1 MPSPGEEPS
10 VARDRLSISA
20 CLRRALAFGLGY
32 LLCALVGHALSIQG
46 ESFVSFWLPAGL
58 YVGVL
63 LLNPT
68 RTWLL
73 FVTAALV
80 GNAAF
85 DLITGQAGGVALLF
99 GLANTAEA
107 VTGAWLVRRFVAV
120 RPRLATPREVLYFVL
135 LAGLLGPVV
144 GAAMGATVVT
154 HFLGGSSF
162 AGTWTMWWSGDV
174 TGVLLIA
181 PVVLSA
187 AEWNRRAPTAGSQR
201 RVAEAVIALAAATA
215 TAWVAF
221 DLESRFGI
229 GLKFLV
235 LPLLG
240 WIALR
245 LGSRLTAMA
254 MLLIAVVYAW
264 NGVHLDESDLAIRF
278 SPVARTIFIQLFLA
292 VVSAS
297 AAVLAALMTERRARE
312 ERLQES
318 EARLRQAQTLAQ
330 MGSWRVR
337 FEEGREGW
345 SGSEELSRIWGQPPG
360 TPMTMETGYQRIHS
374 EDREY
379 CREQWA
385 AALKSTAPTEWVH
398 RIVVAGAVKWIH
410 VHAQPH
416 FDATGRLVEVSGT
429 NQDVTLARIAE
440 EELWIEK
447 ERADQYFENSAVT
460 MLVLDREGRVGRI
473 NQTGCALLGWSRAEL
488 VGADWFARCLPQAG
502 REEARRIFAE
512 YVAGRLEPI
521 AHAEGVVVTRSGEE
535 RWMLWH
541 SNLLQD
547 TDGAIVGT
555 LGAAEDITAQK
566 RTAAKL
572 QESELRYR
580 TLANSGQ
587 ALIWTAGLD
596 KNCNYFNQT
605 WLTFTGRALEQ
616 EIGDGWVEGVHPDDL
631 ARCFGTY
638 AAAFDRRERFS
649 MDYRLRRHDGEYRW
663 IQDDGSPRFDSQG
676 NFLGYIGHCLDVT
689 ERKRAEVERAALTQ
703 VIERKNQ
710 ELESLVYVTSHD
722 LRTPLLNIQGF
733 SQRLKIACEALQRIA
748 GAQEWREAERG
759 EVAQIA
765 TEQMPR
771 ALGFIHASVEKMNRL
786 LDGLLQL
793 SRLGRAGMH
802 PVRLDLDGMLE
813 SIRAAMAHQIEE
825 AGAIVEVERLPA
837 CEGDATLINQL
848 FTNLLDNA
856 VKYRDPARP
865 LRVQITGRSEGSTVV
880 YTVADNGVGIP
891 PEHLGKIWEVF
902 HRVDPRSPV
911 AGEGLGL
918 NLVRR
923 IVERHQGEIRV
934 ESTVGECSRFMVTL
948 PVGGGTGG
956 TAT

>member
-1 MPSPGEEPS
+1 
-10 VARDRLSISA
+10 
-20 CLRRALAFGLGY
+20 
-32 LLCALVGHALSIQG
+32 
-46 ESFVSFWLPAGL
+46 
-58 YVGVL
+58 
-63 LLNPT
+63 
-68 RTWLL
+68 
-73 FVTAALV
+73 
-80 GNAAF
+80 
-85 DLITGQAGGVALLF
+85 
-99 GLANTAEA
+99 
-107 VTGAWLVRRFVAV
+107 
-120 RPRLATPREVLYFVL
+120 
-135 LAGLLGPVV
+135 
-144 GAAMGATVVT
+144 
-154 HFLGGSSF
+154 
-162 AGTWTMWWSGDV
+162 
-174 TGVLLIA
+174 
-181 PVVLSA
+181 
-187 AEWNRRAPTAGSQR
+187 
-201 RVAEAVIALAAATA
+201 
-215 TAWVAF
+215 
-221 DLESRFGI
+221 
-229 GLKFLV
+229 
-235 LPLLG
+235 
-240 WIALR
+240 
-245 LGSRLTAMA
+245 
-254 MLLIAVVYAW
+254 
-264 NGVHLDESDLAIRF
+264 
-278 SPVARTIFIQLFLA
+278 
-292 VVSAS
+292 
-297 AAVLAALMTERRARE
+297 
-312 ERLQES
+312 
-318 EARLRQAQTLAQ
+318 
-330 MGSWRVR
+330 
-337 FEEGREGW
+337 
-345 SGSEELSRIWGQPPG
+345 
-360 TPMTMETGYQRIHS
+360 
-374 EDREY
+374 
-379 CREQWA
+379 
-385 AALKSTAPTEWVH
+385 
-398 RIVVAGAVKWIH
+398 
-410 VHAQPH
+410 
-416 FDATGRLVEVSGT
+416 
-429 NQDVTLARIAE
+429 
-440 EELWIEK
+440 
-447 ERADQYFENSAVT
+447 
-460 MLVLDREGRVGRI
+460 
-473 NQTGCALLGWSRAEL
+473 
-488 VGADWFARCLPQAG
+488 
-502 REEARRIFAE
+502 
-512 YVAGRLEPI
+512 
-521 AHAEGVVVTRSGEE
+521 
-535 RWMLWH
+535 MLWH

-572 QESELRYR
+572 QESELQYR

-596 KNCNYFNQT
+596 KKCTYFNQI
-605 WLTFTGRALEQ
+605 WLAFTGRALEQ
-616 EIGDGWVEGVHPDDL
+616 ELGDGWVEGVHPDDL
-631 ARCFGTY
+631 ARCLEIYTS
-638 AAAFDRRERFS
+638 AFARHERFS

-663 IQDDGSPRFDSQG
+663 IQDDGSPRYDSQG
-676 NFLGYIGHCLDVT
+676 GFLGYIGHCLDVT

-902 HRVDPRSPV
+902 HRVDPRSAV
-911 AGEGLGL
+911 TGEGLGL

-923 IVERHQGEIRV
+923 IAERHQGEIRV
-934 ESTVGECSRFMVTL
+934 ESTVGEGSRFMVTL